1 MYTVLCEGGI
11 KLPLGSQNDTKSMV
25 GTSLSITKMSCQR

>member
-11 KLPLGSQNDTKSMV
+11 KLPLGSQHNNKSMV
-25 GTSLSITKMSCQR
+25 DTSLGITKMSCQR